1 MATFKYKAQNDEG
14 KIISGSLSAAN
25 ENELHEKLK
34 SDRMMLL
41 EAQEVSVGKRRAKR
55 LKLDRLS
62 DFSRNLSKLL
72 AAGVTLVRALKII
85 SDDESIPEKERDIY
99 IRSVASAIFRSDA
112 PCERRMSG

>member
-1 MATFKYKAQNDEG
+1 MATFNYKAQNAEG
-14 KIISGSLSAAN
+14 KIISGSLSAAS

-34 SDRMMLL
+34 SDSMMLL

-72 AAGVTLVRALKII
+72 AAGN
-85 SDDESIPEKERDIY
+85 
-99 IRSVASAIFRSDA
+99 SAA
-112 PCERRMSG
+112 G